1 MGESLLEPIVGETV
15 HGMIRERLRNFTTR
29 FLTPERTLI
38 LSFLI
43 IILVGTGLLSLPY
56 AARLRPASFIDALFT
71 ATSAVCVT
79 GLIVVDT
86 GNFFSQFGQ
95 VIVLILIQ
103 VGGLGIMTFSVFF
116 YLLLGRS
123 VGIRDRRI
131 IQDTFSQVPIRNI
144 SVLLKS
150 VFLYTAVIECIGIL
164 FLYITWRRFFSP
176 LKALYYSL
184 FHAVSAFCN
193 AGFSLF
199 SDSFVGF
206 QNNITLNLSITSLII
221 LGGVG
226 FIVLKEIVDI
236 GFRRNLPLR
245 ISLHSKVVL
254 TTTAL
259 LIGLGTFFIFS
270 IERDNSLLT
279 FPLGR
284 QILISYFQSVT
295 SRTAGFHTLPMMSL
309 SNATLFILT
318 ILMFIGASPGSCGGG
333 IKTTNLA
340 MLFSLAFNRYKGREQ
355 ANLFKRTIPH
365 ETVARS
371 VSIILAS
378 ILAVTI
384 ITILLLVTQLGD
396 LSHTESRGLFL
407 EYLFETISAFGT
419 VGLSMGVADKL
430 SSAGKLI
437 LIVMMLLGRLG
448 PLTLAFAMARRT
460 QKVPFQ
466 YAEENII
473 VG

>member
-1 MGESLLEPIVGETV
+1 MGRDRFK
-15 HGMIRERLRNFTTR
+15 HFTLR

-43 IILVGTGLLSLPY
+43 MILIGTCLLSLPH
-56 AARLRPASFIDALFT
+56 AARGKTTSLIDALFT

-86 GNFFSQFGQ
+86 GSFYSQFGQ
-95 VIVLILIQ
+95 VVILILIQ

-123 VGIRDRRI
+123 IGFRDRRI
-131 IQDTFSQVPIRNI
+131 IQDTFSQFPIRNI
-144 SVLLKS
+144 YALLKS
-150 VFLYTAVIECIGIL
+150 VFLYTMVIECIGAAFL
-164 FLYITWRRFFSP
+164 FMGWCSQFPPIT
-176 LKALYYSL
+176 ALYFSL
-184 FHAVSAFCN
+184 FHAISAFCN

-206 QNNITLNLSITSLII
+206 QDNILINLSITSLII
-221 LGGVG
+221 LGGIG
-226 FIVLKEIVDI
+226 FIVLKEMIE
-236 GFRRNLPLR
+236 GGLRRNPLLR
-245 ISLHSKVVL
+245 TSLHSKVVL
-254 TTTAL
+254 TTTAT
-259 LIGLGTFFIFS
+259 LIVLGTLFIFFI
-270 IERDNSLLT
+270 ERNGSLLK
-279 FPLGR
+279 FPLGE

-295 SRTAGFHTLPMMSL
+295 SRTAGFNTIPMIGL
-309 SNATLFILT
+309 SNATCFMLI

-340 MLFSLAFNRYKGREQ
+340 TLVSLAVNRYKGRER
-355 ANLFKRTIPH
+355 ANLFRRTIPH

-371 VSIILAS
+371 ISIILAS

-384 ITILLLVTQLGD
+384 IAIFLLATQLGD
-396 LSHTESRGLFL
+396 LSHAESRGLFL
-407 EYLFETISAFGT
+407 EYLFETVSAFGT
-419 VGLSMGVADKL
+419 VGLSMGVTTKL
-430 SSAGKLI
+430 DLTGKLI
-437 LIVMMLLGRLG
+437 VIIMMLLGRLG

-460 QKVPFQ
+460 RRAEFQ

>member
-1 MGESLLEPIVGETV
+1 
-15 HGMIRERLRNFTTR
+15 MIPSRFKNFTLR

-38 LSFLI
+38 LSFFI
-43 IILVGTGLLSLPY
+43 MILVGTWLLSLPY
-56 AARLRPASFIDALFT
+56 AARIKTSSFIDALFT

-86 GNFFSQFGQ
+86 GGFYSQFGQ
-95 VIVLILIQ
+95 IIILILIQ
-103 VGGLGIMTFSVFF
+103 VGGLGIMTFSIFF
-116 YLLLGRS
+116 YLLLGQS
-123 VGIRDRRI
+123 IGIRDRRV
-131 IQDTFSQVPIRNI
+131 IQDTFSQFPIRNI
-144 SVLLKS
+144 YVLLKS
-150 VFLYTAVIECIGIL
+150 VFLYTIIIEFVGAL
-164 FLYITWRRFFSP
+164 FLFIGWNGHLP
-176 LKALYYSL
+176 LMTALYFSL
-184 FHAVSAFCN
+184 FHAISAFCN
-193 AGFSLF
+193 SGFSLF

-221 LGGVG
+221 LGGLG

-236 GFRRNLPLR
+236 GLRRNTSLR

-254 TTTAL
+254 TTSVT
-259 LIGLGTFFIFS
+259 LIVLGTLFIFLT
-270 IERDNSLLT
+270 ERDNSLLNLS
-279 FPLGR
+279 LGE
-284 QILISYFQSVT
+284 QVLTSYFQSVT
-295 SRTAGFHTLPMMSL
+295 SRTAGFNTLSMMSL
-309 SNATLFILT
+309 GNATLFVLI

-340 MLFSLAFNRYKGREQ
+340 TLVSLAFNRYKGRER

-371 VSIILAS
+371 ISIILAS

-384 ITILLLVTQLGD
+384 ITVFLLVTQLGD
-396 LSHTESRGLFL
+396 ISHTESRGLFL
-407 EYLFETISAFGT
+407 EYLFETVSAFGT
-419 VGLSMGVADKL
+419 VGLSMGVTTKL
-430 SSAGKLI
+430 NSAGKLI
-437 LIVMMLLGRLG
+437 IIAMMLLGRLG

-460 QKVPFQ
+460 KKTEFQ

>member
-1 MGESLLEPIVGETV
+1 M
-15 HGMIRERLRNFTTR
+15 RRNRFRNFTHR
-29 FLTPERTLI
+29 FLIPERTLI

-43 IILVGTGLLSLPY
+43 IILVGTCLLSLPY
-56 AARLRPASFIDALFT
+56 AARVKPAFFIDALFT

-86 GNFFSQFGQ
+86 GSFYSQFGQ
-95 VIVLILIQ
+95 IVILALIQ
-103 VGGLGIMTFSVFF
+103 LGGLGIMTFSVFF

-123 VGIRDRRI
+123 IGIRDRRI
-131 IQDTFSQVPIRNI
+131 IQDTFSQFPIRNI
-144 SVLLKS
+144 YVLLKS
-150 VFLYTAVIECIGIL
+150 VFLYTIVIECAGAL
-164 FLYITWRRFFSP
+164 FLFIGWIDHFP
-176 LKALYYSL
+176 LMTALYFSL

-199 SDSFVGF
+199 PDSFASF
-206 QNNITLNLSITSLII
+206 QNNIPLNLSITSLII
-221 LGGVG
+221 LGGMG
-226 FIVLKEIVDI
+226 FIVLKEIVGI
-236 GFRRNLPLR
+236 GFRKNLPLR

-254 TTTAL
+254 TTSAT
-259 LIGLGTFFIFS
+259 LIVLGTLFIFF
-270 IERDNSLLT
+270 IERDNSLLKS
-279 FPLGR
+279 PLSE

-295 SRTAGFHTLPMMSL
+295 SRTAGFNTIPMVSL
-309 SNATLFILT
+309 SNPTLFILI

-340 MLFSLAFNRYKGREQ
+340 TLLSLAFNRYKGREG
-355 ANLFKRTIPH
+355 ATVFKRTIPQ
-365 ETVARS
+365 ETVFRS

-384 ITILLLVTQLGD
+384 ITIFLLITQMGD

-407 EYLFETISAFGT
+407 EYLFETVSAFGT
-419 VGLSMGVADKL
+419 VGLSMGVTTKL
-430 SSAGKLI
+430 NSAGKLI
-437 LIVMMLLGRLG
+437 TIAMMLLGRLG
-448 PLTLAFAMARRT
+448 PLTLAFAMAQRVR
-460 QKVPFQ
+460 KGEFH

>member
-1 MGESLLEPIVGETV
+1 
-15 HGMIRERLRNFTTR
+15 MIPSRFKNFTLR

-43 IILVGTGLLSLPY
+43 MILVGTWLLSLPY
-56 AARLRPASFIDALFT
+56 AARIKTSSFIDALFT

-86 GNFFSQFGQ
+86 GGFYSQFGQ
-95 VIVLILIQ
+95 IIILILIQ
-103 VGGLGIMTFSVFF
+103 VGGLGIMTFSIFF

-123 VGIRDRRI
+123 IGIRDRRI
-131 IQDTFSQVPIRNI
+131 IQDTFSQFPIRNI
-144 SVLLKS
+144 YVLLKS
-150 VFLYTAVIECIGIL
+150 VFLYTIIIEFVGAL
-164 FLYITWRRFFSP
+164 FLFIGWNGHLP
-176 LKALYYSL
+176 LMTALYFSL
-184 FHAVSAFCN
+184 FHAISAFCN
-193 AGFSLF
+193 SGFSLF

-221 LGGVG
+221 LGGLG

-236 GFRRNLPLR
+236 GLRRNTSLR

-254 TTTAL
+254 TTSVT
-259 LIGLGTFFIFS
+259 LIVLGTLFIFLT
-270 IERDNSLLT
+270 ERDNSLLNLS
-279 FPLGR
+279 LGE
-284 QILISYFQSVT
+284 QVLTSYFQSVT
-295 SRTAGFHTLPMMSL
+295 SRTAGFNTLSMMSL
-309 SNATLFILT
+309 GNATLFVLI

-340 MLFSLAFNRYKGREQ
+340 TLVSLAFNRYKGRER

-371 VSIILAS
+371 ISIILAS

-384 ITILLLVTQLGD
+384 ITVFLLVTQLGD
-396 LSHTESRGLFL
+396 ISHTESRGLFL
-407 EYLFETISAFGT
+407 EYLFETVSAFGT
-419 VGLSMGVADKL
+419 VGLSMGVTTKL
-430 SSAGKLI
+430 NSAGKLI
-437 LIVMMLLGRLG
+437 IIAMMLLGRLG

-460 QKVPFQ
+460 KKTEFQ

>member
-1 MGESLLEPIVGETV
+1 MGRDRFK
-15 HGMIRERLRNFTTR
+15 HFTLR

-43 IILVGTGLLSLPY
+43 MILIGTCLLSLPH
-56 AARLRPASFIDALFT
+56 AARAKTTSFIDALFT

-86 GNFFSQFGQ
+86 GGFYSQFGQ
-95 VIVLILIQ
+95 VVILILIQ

-123 VGIRDRRI
+123 IGFRDRRI
-131 IQDTFSQVPIRNI
+131 IQDTFSQFPIRNI
-144 SVLLKS
+144 YALLKS
-150 VFLYTAVIECIGIL
+150 VFIYTIVIESVGALLL
-164 FLYITWRRFFSP
+164 FVGWIDYFPPMT
-176 LKALYYSL
+176 ALYFSL
-184 FHAVSAFCN
+184 FHAISAFCN

-206 QNNITLNLSITSLII
+206 QNNVLVNLSITSLII
-221 LGGVG
+221 LGGMG
-226 FIVLKEIVDI
+226 FIVLKEIFDI
-236 GFRRNLPLR
+236 GLRRTTTLR

-254 TTTAL
+254 TTTAALLVLGTL
-259 LIGLGTFFIFS
+259 LIFFI
-270 IERDNSLLT
+270 ERNGSLLN
-279 FPLGR
+279 FPLGEK
-284 QILISYFQSVT
+284 ILISYFQSVT
-295 SRTAGFHTLPMMSL
+295 SRTAGFNTIPMIGL
-309 SNATLFILT
+309 SNATCFMLI

-340 MLFSLAFNRYKGREQ
+340 TLVSLAVNRYKGRER
-355 ANLFKRTIPH
+355 ANLFRRTIPH

-371 VSIILAS
+371 ISIILAS

-384 ITILLLVTQLGD
+384 IAILLLVTQLGD
-396 LSHTESRGLFL
+396 LSHAESRGLFL
-407 EYLFETISAFGT
+407 EYLFETVSAFGT
-419 VGLSMGVADKL
+419 VGLSMGVTTKL
-430 SSAGKLI
+430 DSAGKLI
-437 LIVMMLLGRLG
+437 IIAMMLLGRLG
-448 PLTLAFAMARRT
+448 PLTLAFAMARR
-460 QKVPFQ
+460 VREGEVR

>member
-1 MGESLLEPIVGETV
+1 
-15 HGMIRERLRNFTTR
+15 MIRDRFKHFALR

-43 IILVGTGLLSLPY
+43 MILIGTFLLSLPH
-56 AARLRPASFIDALFT
+56 AARGKTTSLIDALFT

-86 GNFFSQFGQ
+86 GSFYSQFGQ
-95 VIVLILIQ
+95 VVILILIQ

-123 VGIRDRRI
+123 IGFRDRKI
-131 IQDTFSQVPIRNI
+131 ILDTFSQSPIRNI
-144 SVLLKS
+144 YALLKS
-150 VFLYTAVIECIGIL
+150 VFLYTMVIECIGAAFL
-164 FLYITWRRFFSP
+164 FMGWCSHFPPIT
-176 LKALYYSL
+176 ALYFSL
-184 FHAVSAFCN
+184 FHAISAFCN

-206 QNNITLNLSITSLII
+206 HDNVLVNLSTTSLII
-221 LGGVG
+221 LGGLG
-226 FIVLKEIVDI
+226 FVVLMEIFDI
-236 GFRRNLPLR
+236 GLRRNTPVR

-254 TTTAL
+254 TTTAALLVFGTL
-259 LIGLGTFFIFS
+259 LIFFI
-270 IERDNSLLT
+270 ERNDSLLK
-279 FPLGR
+279 FPLGE

-295 SRTAGFHTLPMMSL
+295 SRTAGFNTIPMIDL
-309 SNATLFILT
+309 SNATCFMIT

-340 MLFSLAFNRYKGREQ
+340 TLVSLAVNRYRGRER
-355 ANLFKRTIPH
+355 ANLFRRTIPH

-371 VSIILAS
+371 ISIILAS

-384 ITILLLVTQLGD
+384 IAILLLVTQLGD
-396 LSHTESRGLFL
+396 LSHVESRGLFL
-407 EYLFETISAFGT
+407 EYLFETVSAFGT
-419 VGLSMGVADKL
+419 VGLSMDVTPKL
-430 SSAGKLI
+430 DLTGKLI
-437 LIVMMLLGRLG
+437 VIIMMLLGRLG

-460 QKVPFQ
+460 RRAEFQ

>member
-1 MGESLLEPIVGETV
+1 
-15 HGMIRERLRNFTTR
+15 MIRKFLSTYVSR

-43 IILVGTGLLSLPY
+43 MIVVGTWLLSLPW
-56 AARLRPASFIDALFT
+56 AARAEAASFIDALFT

-86 GNFFSQFGQ
+86 GSFYSQCGQ
-95 VIVLILIQ
+95 IIILFLIQ

-123 VGIRDRRI
+123 IGIRDRRI
-131 IQDTFSQVPIRNI
+131 IQDTFSQFPVRNLY
-144 SVLLKS
+144 VLLKS
-150 VFLYTAVIECIGIL
+150 VFFTTAVIECAGAL
-164 FLYITWRRFFSP
+164 FLFIAWRRLFP
-176 LKALYYSL
+176 PMKALYFSL

-206 QNNITLNLSITSLII
+206 QSNILLNLSLTSLII
-221 LGGVG
+221 LGGLG
-226 FIVLKEIVDI
+226 FIVLKEIV
-236 GFRRNLPLR
+236 GTGLRRNPPFR
-245 ISLHSKVVL
+245 MSLHSKVVL

-259 LIGLGTFFIFS
+259 LIGLGTLFIFS
-270 IERDNSLLT
+270 VERDNSLLP

-295 SRTAGFHTLPMMSL
+295 SRTAGFNTLPMIGL
-309 SNATLFILT
+309 SNATLFVLIV
-318 ILMFIGASPGSCGGG
+318 LMFVGASPGSCGGG

-340 MLFSLAFNRYKGREQ
+340 MLFSLALNRYRGRERVS
-355 ANLFKRTIPH
+355 LFKRTIPH

-378 ILAVTI
+378 ILAVI
-384 ITILLLVTQLGD
+384 VITIFLLITQLGD

-407 EYLFETISAFGT
+407 EYLFETVSAFGT
-419 VGLSMGVADKL
+419 VGLSMGITDKL
-430 SSAGKLI
+430 TSMGKLI
-437 LIVMMLLGRLG
+437 IIVMMLLGRLG
-448 PLTLAFAMARRT
+448 PLTLAFAMARRAE
-460 QKVPFQ
+460 KARFQ

>member
-1 MGESLLEPIVGETV
+1 
-15 HGMIRERLRNFTTR
+15 MIPSRFKNFTLR

-38 LSFLI
+38 LSFFI
-43 IILVGTGLLSLPY
+43 MILVGTWLLSLPY
-56 AARLRPASFIDALFT
+56 AARIKTSSFIDALFT

-86 GNFFSQFGQ
+86 GGFYSQFGQ
-95 VIVLILIQ
+95 IIILILIQ
-103 VGGLGIMTFSVFF
+103 VGGLGIMTFSIFF
-116 YLLLGRS
+116 YLLLGQS
-123 VGIRDRRI
+123 IGIRDRRI
-131 IQDTFSQVPIRNI
+131 IQDTFSQFPIRNI
-144 SVLLKS
+144 YVLLKS
-150 VFLYTAVIECIGIL
+150 VFLYTIIIEFVGAL
-164 FLYITWRRFFSP
+164 FLFIGWNGHLP
-176 LKALYYSL
+176 LMTALYFSL
-184 FHAVSAFCN
+184 FHAISAFCN
-193 AGFSLF
+193 SGFSLF

-221 LGGVG
+221 LGGLG

-236 GFRRNLPLR
+236 GLRRNTSLR

-254 TTTAL
+254 TTSVT
-259 LIGLGTFFIFS
+259 LIVLGTLFIFLT
-270 IERDNSLLT
+270 ERDNSLLNLS
-279 FPLGR
+279 LGE
-284 QILISYFQSVT
+284 QVLTSYFQSVT
-295 SRTAGFHTLPMMSL
+295 SRTAGFNTLSMMSL
-309 SNATLFILT
+309 GNATLFVLI

-340 MLFSLAFNRYKGREQ
+340 TLVSLAFNRYKGRER

-371 VSIILAS
+371 ISIILAS

-384 ITILLLVTQLGD
+384 ITVFLLVTQLGD
-396 LSHTESRGLFL
+396 ISHTESRGLFL
-407 EYLFETISAFGT
+407 EYLFETVSAFGT
-419 VGLSMGVADKL
+419 VGLSMGVTTKL
-430 SSAGKLI
+430 NSAGKLI
-437 LIVMMLLGRLG
+437 IIAMMLLGRLG

-460 QKVPFQ
+460 KKTEFQ

>member
-1 MGESLLEPIVGETV
+1 MRRAHLK
-15 HGMIRERLRNFTTR
+15 HFTLR

-43 IILVGTGLLSLPY
+43 MILIGTFLLSLPY
-56 AARLRPASFIDALFT
+56 AARGKTTSLIDALFT

-86 GNFFSQFGQ
+86 GSLYSQFGQ
-95 VIVLILIQ
+95 VVILILIQ

-123 VGIRDRRI
+123 IGFRDRRI
-131 IQDTFSQVPIRNI
+131 IQDTFTQSPIRNI

-150 VFLYTAVIECIGIL
+150 VFLYTVLIELIGAAFL
-164 FLYITWRRFFSP
+164 FMGWCTHFPPIT
-176 LKALYYSL
+176 ALYFSL
-184 FHAVSAFCN
+184 FHAISAFCN

-206 QNNITLNLSITSLII
+206 QDNILINLSITSLII
-221 LGGVG
+221 LGGIG
-226 FIVLKEIVDI
+226 FIVLKEII
-236 GFRRNLPLR
+236 EGGLRRNPPLR

-254 TTTAL
+254 TTTVAL
-259 LIGLGTFFIFS
+259 IVLGTLFIFF
-270 IERDNSLLT
+270 IERDNSLLK
-279 FPLGR
+279 FPLGK

-295 SRTAGFHTLPMMSL
+295 SRTAGFNTIPIMSL
-309 SNATLFILT
+309 SSATCFMLI

-340 MLFSLAFNRYKGREQ
+340 TLISLALNRYKGRDG
-355 ANLFKRTIPH
+355 AHLFKRTIPH

-371 VSIILAS
+371 ISIILAS
-378 ILAVTI
+378 GLTVVI
-384 ITILLLVTQLGD
+384 ITIFLLITQLGD
-396 LSHTESRGLFL
+396 ISHTESRGLFL
-407 EYLFETISAFGT
+407 EYLFETVSAFGT
-419 VGLSMGVADKL
+419 VGLSMGVTPKL
-430 SSAGKLI
+430 DLTGKLI
-437 LIVMMLLGRLG
+437 VIIMMLLGRLG
-448 PLTLAFAMARRT
+448 PLTLAFAMGRRT
-460 QKVPFQ
+460 RKVEFQ

>member
-1 MGESLLEPIVGETV
+1 
-15 HGMIRERLRNFTTR
+15 MIPSRFKNFTLR

-38 LSFLI
+38 LSFFI
-43 IILVGTGLLSLPY
+43 MILVGTWLLSLPY
-56 AARLRPASFIDALFT
+56 AARIKTSSFIDALFT

-86 GNFFSQFGQ
+86 GGFYSQFGQ
-95 VIVLILIQ
+95 IIILILIQ
-103 VGGLGIMTFSVFF
+103 VGGLGIMTFSIFF

-123 VGIRDRRI
+123 IGIRDRRI
-131 IQDTFSQVPIRNI
+131 IQDTFSQFPIRNI
-144 SVLLKS
+144 YVLLKS
-150 VFLYTAVIECIGIL
+150 VFLYTIIIEFVGAL
-164 FLYITWRRFFSP
+164 FLFIGWNGHLP
-176 LKALYYSL
+176 LMTALYFSL
-184 FHAVSAFCN
+184 FHAISAFCN
-193 AGFSLF
+193 SGFSLF

-221 LGGVG
+221 LGGLG

-236 GFRRNLPLR
+236 GLRRNTSLR

-254 TTTAL
+254 TTSVT
-259 LIGLGTFFIFS
+259 LIVLGTLFIFLT
-270 IERDNSLLT
+270 ERDNSLLNLS
-279 FPLGR
+279 LGE
-284 QILISYFQSVT
+284 QVLTSYFQSVT
-295 SRTAGFHTLPMMSL
+295 SRTAGFNTLSMMSL
-309 SNATLFILT
+309 GNATLFVLI

-340 MLFSLAFNRYKGREQ
+340 TLVSLAFNRYKGRER

-371 VSIILAS
+371 ISIILAS

-384 ITILLLVTQLGD
+384 ITVFLLVTQLGD
-396 LSHTESRGLFL
+396 ISHTESRGLFL
-407 EYLFETISAFGT
+407 EYLFETVSAFGT
-419 VGLSMGVADKL
+419 VGLSMGVTTKL
-430 SSAGKLI
+430 NSAGKLI
-437 LIVMMLLGRLG
+437 IIAMMLLGRLG

-460 QKVPFQ
+460 KKTEFQ

>member
-1 MGESLLEPIVGETV
+1 
-15 HGMIRERLRNFTTR
+15 MIPSRFKNFTLR

-38 LSFLI
+38 LSFFI
-43 IILVGTGLLSLPY
+43 MILVGTWLLSLPY
-56 AARLRPASFIDALFT
+56 AARIKTSSFIDALFT

-79 GLIVVDT
+79 GLIVVDS
-86 GNFFSQFGQ
+86 GGFYSQFGQ
-95 VIVLILIQ
+95 IIILILIQ
-103 VGGLGIMTFSVFF
+103 VGGLGIMTFSIFF

-123 VGIRDRRI
+123 IGIRDRRI
-131 IQDTFSQVPIRNI
+131 IQDTFSQFPIRNI
-144 SVLLKS
+144 YVLLKS
-150 VFLYTAVIECIGIL
+150 VFLYTIIIEFVGAL
-164 FLYITWRRFFSP
+164 FLFIGWNGHLP
-176 LKALYYSL
+176 LMTALYFSL
-184 FHAVSAFCN
+184 FHAISAFCN
-193 AGFSLF
+193 SGFSLF

-221 LGGVG
+221 LGGLG

-236 GFRRNLPLR
+236 GLRRNTSLR

-254 TTTAL
+254 TTSVT
-259 LIGLGTFFIFS
+259 LIVLGTLFIFLT
-270 IERDNSLLT
+270 ERDNSLLNLS
-279 FPLGR
+279 LGE
-284 QILISYFQSVT
+284 QVLTSYFLSVT
-295 SRTAGFHTLPMMSL
+295 SRTAGFNTLSMMSL
-309 SNATLFILT
+309 GNATLFVLI

-340 MLFSLAFNRYKGREQ
+340 TLVSLAFNRYKGRER

-371 VSIILAS
+371 ISIILAS

-384 ITILLLVTQLGD
+384 ITVFLLVTQLGD
-396 LSHTESRGLFL
+396 ISHTESRGLFL
-407 EYLFETISAFGT
+407 EYLFETVSAFGT
-419 VGLSMGVADKL
+419 VGLSMGVTTKL
-430 SSAGKLI
+430 NSAGKLI
-437 LIVMMLLGRLG
+437 IIAMMLLGRLG

-460 QKVPFQ
+460 KKTEFQ